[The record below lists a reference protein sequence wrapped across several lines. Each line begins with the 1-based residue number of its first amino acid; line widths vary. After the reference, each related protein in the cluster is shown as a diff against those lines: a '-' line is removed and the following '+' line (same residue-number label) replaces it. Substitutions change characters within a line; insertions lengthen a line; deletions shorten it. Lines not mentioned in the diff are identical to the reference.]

1 MIARPETRL
10 LLQADTP
17 IPNGQTVT
25 IVSAFDTTDFSKII
39 GVLRAD
45 QALTVNVY
53 QGSGVDPT
61 SMETVTQESVN
72 ADTSEG
78 GGVAFDLPIAGAI
91 SRIDAVNTSGSDATL
106 RAYVA
111 MKSM

>member
-25 IVSAFDTTDFSKII
+25 VVAAFDTTDFSKII

-45 QALTVNVY
+45 QALTVNIY
-53 QGSGVDPT
+53 QSSGIDDT
-61 SMETVTQESVN
+61 NMETVTQESVN

-78 GGVAFDLPIAGAI
+78 GGIAFDLPIAGAHA
-91 SRIDAVNTSGSDATL
+91 RIDAVNASGTDATL

-111 MKSM
+111 MKSL